1 MQILS
6 TQFMRKY
13 QKSRKLS
20 KKEVKKMT
28 QETSK
33 DIIRTGYDTQKKEV
47 EAVEKYIKEKE
58 NELEKL
64 KSASEYAEKQGGEIY
79 NDTKKDLENKRISL
93 ETIIGNQKFRLLK
106 MKETL
111 LSIAKTMNGGE

>member
-1 MQILS
+1 M
-6 TQFMRKY
+6 MKY

-20 KKEVKKMT
+20 KKEVKKMVK
-28 QETSK
+28 ETSK

-47 EAVEKYIKEKE
+47 EAVERYIKEKE

-64 KSASEYAEKQGGEIY
+64 KSASAYAEKQGGEMY
-79 NDTKKDLENKRISL
+79 NDTKEDLQARKTSL
-93 ETIIGNQKFRLLK
+93 ETIVSNQKFRLLK

-111 LSIAKTMNGGE
+111 LSIAKTIQEV